1 MNTVRTFVSPSEGME
16 MRCCSDRLAVEA
28 AKGRFAVADGVSSSH
43 LPGLWAGLLCLDF
56 VTERDPAD
64 RWLPGLDAERR
75 TVLHQLW
82 EEDCG
87 EMESN
92 ADAAGARRLRRTRS
106 FYGHGAST
114 LAGITVVGGELS
126 YCIVGDTCLW
136 VRDASG
142 RTSCIPSGVL
152 FSSLTDALSSDWD
165 THPEPVTG
173 RMPLARGVL
182 VLATD
187 ALSDWIG
194 RMEADGRD
202 AIGMLE
208 GLGSREEFDDLV
220 RRYRR
225 MESGPGHLNDDDV
238 SAVVIRIDDPGSGA
252 FEVTRFDP
260 VGRLDAPLGDT
271 MNKTTKPM

>member
-64 RWLPGLDAERR
+64 RWLAGLDAERR
-75 TVLHQLW
+75 TVLRQLW

-106 FYGHGAST
+106 LYGHGAST

-194 RMEADGRD
+194 RMEADGGTQSACSR
-202 AIGMLE
+202 
-208 GLGSREEFDDLV
+208 GS
-220 RRYRR
+220 
-225 MESGPGHLNDDDV
+225 
-238 SAVVIRIDDPGSGA
+238 DPGRSSMTSCGGTGGWNPAPGISTTTMSRRLSSGLT
-252 FEVTRFDP
+252 TRDP
-260 VGRLDAPLGDT
+260 ALSR
-271 MNKTTKPM
+271 

>member
-1 MNTVRTFVSPSEGME
+1 MNTVRTFVSPSEGMD
-16 MRCCSDRLAVEA
+16 MGCCSDRLAVEA
-28 AKGRFAVADGVSSSH
+28 AKGRFVVADGVSSSH

-56 VTERDPAD
+56 ITEREPAD
-64 RWLPGLDAERR
+64 RWAAGLDAERR

-82 EEDCG
+82 EEDCD
-87 EMESN
+87 ETELN

-114 LAGITVVGGELS
+114 LAGVTIDGRELA

-136 VRDASG
+136 MRGADE
-142 RTSCIPSGVL
+142 RTSCLPSGIV
-152 FSSLTDALSSDWD
+152 FTSLTDALSSDWD

-173 RMPLARGVL
+173 RKPLTKGVL

-208 GLGSREEFDDLV
+208 GLGSRDEFEDLV
-220 RRYRR
+220 RRYR
-225 MESGPGHLNDDDV
+225 MESGTGHLNDDDV
-238 SAVVIRIDDPGSGA
+238 SAVVIRIDDPGSDS

-260 VGRLDAPLGDT
+260 VGRLDAPLADK
-271 MNKTTKPM
+271 MENDNEN